1 MIPELEAQILRWF
14 RLEQKKI
21 AARVEVEDAQTK
33 FSELDHDQGNVHDR
47 IEDLVAGSKVKGL
60 VVDGKYIAVIPF
72 TNDNGVRI
80 DIIEFNEPLR
90 KEQS

>member
-1 MIPELEAQILRWF
+1 MKPELESLMLRWF

-21 AARVEVEDAQTK
+21 AAYAVVEDAQAK
-33 FSELDHDQGNVHDR
+33 LRALIHDQENVHDS
-47 IEDLVAGSKVKGL
+47 IEDLVVDSDVTGL

-90 KEQS
+90 KEEP

>member
-1 MIPELEAQILRWF
+1 MIPELESLVLQWF
-14 RLEQKKI
+14 RSEQKKI
-21 AARVEVEDAQTK
+21 AASAVVADAQAK
-33 FSELDHDQGNVHDR
+33 LQDLFGDQENVHER
-47 IEDLVAGSKVKGL
+47 IEDLVTESDIKGL

-80 DIIEFNEPLR
+80 DIIDFQEPLR